1 MKFYVSSA
9 KYRTG
14 NDILRAYPNITN
26 YSTRYYKTSWG
37 DMAQELSV
45 ELNTAED
52 FIRFSEEINNNR
64 LIIDAKDRTIKI
76 YDYWVE

>member
-9 KYRTG
+9 KT

-26 YSTRYYKTSWG
+26 YSTRYYKTPWG
-37 DMAQELSV
+37 DMEQELSV
-45 ELNTAED
+45 ELDTAED
-52 FIRFSEEINNNR
+52 FIRFSEEVNNNR